1 MKGGLIVWADS
12 PLKIDAYRACG
23 RGSSGAARGV
33 GVIRKLSFSCSR
45 AHALGPS
52 VVGSKTQRATVAS
65 AAAGAA
71 ATGGVALG
79 KYWGRV
85 APAG

>member
-33 GVIRKLSFSCSR
+33 GVIRKLSFSVLVLTHSAR
-45 AHALGPS
+45 PLL
-52 VVGSKTQRATVAS
+52 VQRRS
-65 AAAGAA
+65 AQRSLQRRPERRRPGE
-71 ATGGVALG
+71 
-79 KYWGRV
+79 
-85 APAG
+85 